1 MQSINTSRLPTK
13 SILKTL
19 ADLVG
24 LRPRF
29 SAIEEKRE
37 IEALQILLASCGA
50 PCETSEI
57 ALQSIERRLQNIV
70 PPTVV
75 LQHTDDGL
83 ESLAVVVASSSK
95 NIDWTVTLEAGG
107 ELHGQ
112 WNFADVSAVDIHDL
126 DNGRTFER
134 FHVKLPETIPPGYH
148 KLGVRTTAAQPLDN
162 QGASESNFNSPWNWS
177 TLIVAHSKA
186 FEPDTIASDKRFWG
200 AHVHLPSV
208 SSKRNWGIG
217 DLTDLKML
225 VRWAA
230 EQGAGLI
237 HLDSLQTI
245 QDELGN
251 EPAPAF
257 SSRLFI
263 NPLFIDVEAIADF
276 VESEDVQRLVLAPTF
291 QEKLASF
298 RTASEPSYAEMWA
311 TKLGVLEAL
320 YQHFRFHHLKINT
333 PRAQAFRNYQYS
345 GGKRLALFG
354 LYEAINEQ
362 YRGQKVDQPGFA
374 RWPNEYLDP
383 TSDEVQRFAEK
394 NHERVEF
401 FQYLQWV
408 AEIQLQAAGQE
419 SFDNRMPVG
428 LCHTVAYGCPAYGA
442 DIWCDQQVYAKDVQL
457 EKRDEHHLLWR
468 ELGYSPV
475 VPEQLNEAG
484 YQPFIAILR
493 ATMRYGGGMSLE
505 DALEFQAPTWSRG
518 DSSIEMTYNRQF
530 IHDLRA
536 VTILESHRQKCA
548 IIARHRYANSPL
560 RLDDDVEPAERLG
573 FIARRSLFL
582 EKDEWGAFRSMST
595 VPAESLLSFGSR
607 EIPSLAVFWLGQ
619 DLNSVKIEGDDAKSI
634 RNRLVDE
641 RVVERAALLRFLEEN
656 EALPAGFTTD
666 PASVTEITPD
676 FVAAV
681 YACLAKSPAKFVVFS
696 LEDVAVGEL
705 TGKVFSTGYDPSFPP
720 RHTLLLEE
728 FVLDVRVKQL
738 LKALTTERGAFTH
751 TNAARAKAEALKQ
764 TQIPSATY
772 RFQFNKDFPLRRAV
786 KLIPYLAHLGVSHC
800 YASPLLKATPGS
812 MHGYD
817 IVNHKELNPEIGSP
831 DELDFFVS
839 ELKRYNL
846 GLILDIV
853 PNHMG
858 IGAHNPW
865 WTDVLE
871 NGPASIYA
879 DYFDI
884 DWQPVNEQL
893 HGKVLLPILGESYGS
908 VVQTGQL
915 KLEFK
920 PTWGSLFLRYYEHS
934 VPLNPVSYP
943 KVLGRR
949 LNVLNERF
957 GVNHPDVLE
966 YMSILTGFQHLPNH
980 TEPVGFSERI
990 REKKT
995 QMRRLAALVK
1005 QNPKICDFIEQNLA
1019 DFDVKPGDSEALNRL
1034 HNLLEAQAY
1043 RLAYWRVS
1051 SDEVNYRRF
1060 FDVDSL
1066 AAIRTEDARVFN
1078 EMHELVFEWV
1088 KTGKIQGLRIDH
1100 PDGLYDP
1107 QQYFR
1112 QLQLEAS
1119 RVFEQQF
1126 DAADDVP
1133 QNKLPIYVVVEKILA
1148 PFEHLEQDWKVHGTV
1163 GYEFLNAVNDVLIN
1177 NTNEQ
1182 AFSDVY
1188 NEFIGETVDYEE
1200 LKHHCKLLILDTVL
1214 ASELNVLSHRLHRI
1228 AQSSWF
1234 FRDLTLNSLR
1244 SALRQVLSH
1253 FPVYRTY
1260 ANQGKVDKSAKQYID
1275 WAVGLAKRRGSVLHA
1290 NVYEFV
1296 RQVLTMELVEKAAAY
1311 SSSQAP
1317 ENFAKDIVTFAMK
1330 FQQFTG
1336 PVMAKS
1342 VEDTAFYRF
1351 NRFVGSNEV
1360 GGEPNKFGA
1369 TLSSFHHQNSLRQ
1382 LKHPYEMLSTST
1394 HDTKRSED
1402 VRARLAVLSE
1412 IPTIWREKVFSW
1424 SRMNKFRKVEMDEV
1438 AAPDA
1443 NDEYLL
1449 YQTLAGVC
1457 PLNLSGDA
1465 LSTLSKRVEQ
1475 YILKAAKESKRHTSW
1490 LNQNQPYENA
1500 LTDFVKKLLTSSSTN
1515 AFLDDFLGFHKMIA
1529 PYGLLN
1535 SLSQTL
1541 LKTTCP
1547 GVPDVYQGTEYW
1559 DFSLV
1564 DPDNRRPVDYES
1576 RWRTLFEMRSNLDNI
1591 LDNDI
1596 IKAVESN
1603 DLSSSLAQSEQSNF
1617 LKSLLANWESGQ
1629 AKQFVLSSAL
1639 KIRAK
1644 HPELFTEGKY
1654 IPLAAA
1660 GKRSKNVLA
1669 FARVQDGLVSIT
1681 VAPIMVASVV
1691 LEEERGEEEKD
1702 LREIVTGPKFW
1713 GDTVV
1718 TLPPGLQIDRAQNMF
1733 TLQNVP
1739 ITDAKI
1745 RLSDIL
1751 QQFPVGLLRAATSTA
1766 ERS

>member
-1 MQSINTSRLPTK
+1 MQSIETSRLSAK

-19 ADLVG
+19 ADLIG

-29 SAIEEKRE
+29 SALEEKKE
-37 IEALQILLASCGA
+37 IEALQTMLTACGA
-50 PCETSEI
+50 PCDTPEVAI
-57 ALQSIERRLQNIV
+57 QSIERRLENIV

-75 LQHTDDGL
+75 LQQTESGL
-83 ESLAVVVASSSK
+83 EPLSINLPAESKSVDWIVSL
-95 NIDWTVTLEAGG
+95 EGGG
-107 ELHGQ
+107 ELRGQ
-112 WNFADVSAVDIHDL
+112 WSLSESSADEIHAL
-126 DNGRTFER
+126 DNGRLFER
-134 FHVKLPETIPPGYH
+134 FQVNFSEAIAPGYH
-148 KLGVRTTAAQPLDN
+148 KLGVRLT
-162 QGASESNFNSPWNWS
+162 GKERSENEADAFKWS
-177 TLIVAHSKA
+177 TLVVAHARA
-186 FEPDTIASDKRFWG
+186 FAPDTISGDKRFWG

-245 QDELGN
+245 QDELEN
-251 EPAPAF
+251 EPAPVF

-263 NPLFIDVEAIADF
+263 NPLFIDVEAMADF
-276 VESEDVQRLVLAPTF
+276 VESEDLQRTVLAPAF
-291 QEKLASF
+291 QEKLANF
-298 RTASEPSYAEMWA
+298 RTASEPSFGEMWA
-311 TKLGVLEAL
+311 TKLSVMEAL
-320 YQHFRFHHLKINT
+320 YQHFRSQHLKTNT

-345 GGKRLALFG
+345 GGKRLSMFG

-362 YRGQKVDQPGFA
+362 FRGQKNDQPGFEK
-374 RWPNEYLDP
+374 WPKEYLDP
-383 TSDEVQRFAEK
+383 SSAEVQKFADK
-394 NHERVEF
+394 NRERVEF

-419 SFDNRMPVG
+419 SFDNRMPIG

-442 DIWCDQQVYAKDVQL
+442 DIWCEQSVFAKDVEL
-457 EKRDEHHLLWR
+457 EKRDEHHFLWR
-468 ELGYSPV
+468 ELCYSPV
-475 VPEQLNEAG
+475 VPEQLNAAG
-484 YQPFIAILR
+484 YQPFIALLR

-505 DALEFQAPTWSRG
+505 DALEFQAPTWNL
-518 DSSIEMTYNRQF
+518 DNASIEMTYGRQF

-536 VTILESHRQKCA
+536 IAILESHRQKCA
-548 IIARHRYANSPL
+548 IIARHNYANSSL
-560 RLDDDVEPAERLG
+560 RLEDDAELAEHLG

-582 EKDEWGAFRSMST
+582 EKDEWGAFKQMST
-595 VPAESLLSFGSR
+595 VPADSLLSFGSR

-619 DLNSVKIEGDDAKSI
+619 DLNSVSIEGDDSKSI

-656 EALPAGFTTD
+656 EALPEGLTTD
-666 PASVTEITPD
+666 PASVTEITPA
-676 FVAAV
+676 FVSAV

-696 LEDVAVGEL
+696 LEDVAVGEPA
-705 TGKVFSTGYDPSFPP
+705 GKVISTGYDPSFPP
-720 RHTLLLEE
+720 RHTLMLEE
-728 FVLDVRVKQL
+728 FVLDDRVKEL
-738 LKALTTERGAFTH
+738 IKALTTERGAFTR
-751 TNAARAKAEALKQ
+751 TTASKVKSDALKR
-764 TQIPSATY
+764 TAIPSATY
-772 RFQFNKDFPLRRAV
+772 RFQFNKEFPLRRAV

-800 YASPLLKATPGS
+800 YASPLLKANPGS

-839 ELKRYNL
+839 ELKRHNL

-865 WTDVLE
+865 WMDVLE

-920 PTWGSLFLRYYEHS
+920 PRFGSLFLNYYDHA

-957 GVNHPDVLE
+957 GANHPDVLE

-1019 DFDVKPGDSEALNRL
+1019 DFDVKPEDSEALNRL
-1034 HNLLEAQAY
+1034 HTLLEAQAY

-1088 KTGKIQGLRIDH
+1088 KTGKVQGLRIDH
-1100 PDGLYDP
+1100 PDGLFDP
-1107 QQYFR
+1107 QLYFS

-1119 RVFEQQF
+1119 HVYDQQF
-1126 DAADDVP
+1126 DINDDVP
-1133 QNKLPIYVVVEKILA
+1133 QNRLPIYLVVEKILA
-1148 PFEHLEQDWKVHGTV
+1148 PFEHLEQNWKVHGTV
-1163 GYEFLNAVNDVLIN
+1163 GYEFLNSINDVLIN

-1182 AFSDVY
+1182 AFTDIY
-1188 NEFIGETVDYEE
+1188 TEFLGESVDYEE

-1260 ANQGKVDKSAKQYID
+1260 AIQGKVDKSAKQYID

-1296 RQVLTMELVEKAAAY
+1296 RQVLTMELVEKASAY
-1311 SSSQAP
+1311 SSNQAP
-1317 ENFAKDIVTFAMK
+1317 ENFAKEIVTFAMK

-1360 GGEPNKFGA
+1360 GGEPSKFGG

-1382 LKHPYEMLSTST
+1382 QKHPYEMLSTST

-1412 IPTIWREKVFSW
+1412 IPTLWREKIFTW

-1443 NDEYLL
+1443 NDEYLF

-1457 PLNLSGDA
+1457 PLDTSAESLA
-1465 LSTLSKRVEQ
+1465 TLSKRVEQ

-1500 LTDFVKKLLTSSSTN
+1500 LTDFVKKLLTGSTTN
-1515 AFLDDFLGFHKMIA
+1515 AFLEDFLSFHKIIV

-1535 SLSQTL
+1535 SLTQTL

-1564 DPDNRRPVDYES
+1564 DPDNRRPVDYDL
-1576 RWRTLFEMRSNLDNI
+1576 RWRTLFEMRSNLDNM
-1591 LDNDI
+1591 LDDDI
-1596 IKAVESN
+1596 IEAVESQEVP
-1603 DLSSSLAQSEQSNF
+1603 SKEAQSEQNNF
-1617 LKSLLANWESGQ
+1617 LTQLLTNWENGQ
-1629 AKQFVLSSAL
+1629 AKQFVLSAAL
-1639 KIRAK
+1639 KLRAK
-1644 HPELFTEGKY
+1644 YPELFTDGKY
-1654 IPLAAA
+1654 VPLTAS
-1660 GKRSKNVLA
+1660 GKSSNNVLA
-1669 FARVQDGLVSIT
+1669 FARLRDGLASIT
-1681 VAPIMVASVV
+1681 VAPIMVASAV
-1691 LEEERGEEEKD
+1691 LEQERAGGEKD
-1702 LREIVTGPKFW
+1702 VREIVCSAEFW
-1713 GDTVV
+1713 EDTVI
-1718 TLPPGLQIDRAQNMF
+1718 TLPAGLQVDHAQNMF

-1739 ITDAKI
+1739 INDAKI

-1751 QQFPVGLLRAATSTA
+1751 QQFPVGLLRAVVSTS
-1766 ERS
+1766 ERV